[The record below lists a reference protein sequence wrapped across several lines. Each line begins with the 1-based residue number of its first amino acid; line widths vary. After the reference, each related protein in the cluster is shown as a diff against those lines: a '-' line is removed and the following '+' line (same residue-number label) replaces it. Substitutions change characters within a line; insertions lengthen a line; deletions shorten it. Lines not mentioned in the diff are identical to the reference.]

1 MLKNKILITGGAGF
15 IGHHIIRKLLLSTN
29 CSIISLDR
37 LDYSGSY
44 NRINQIISEN
54 KNWQKRLKIVW
65 HDLKAEINP
74 MIKKQIGNPDIIL
87 HVAAA
92 SHVDRSIKDP
102 MSFVLD
108 NVVGTTNILEFAKN
122 NKKIKKFLYFS
133 TDEVFGPAP
142 KKTQFKEDDRYKS
155 GNPYAASKAGGEEM
169 CMAYANTYKLPV
181 IITHTMNVFG
191 ERQHPEKFIPKI
203 IKSLINKKSITI
215 HSNKNRTLPGSRF
228 YIHAQDVADG
238 LMFILNLK
246 NYKHKGDFG
255 NAKCPKFNLVGP
267 EEIDNLTL
275 AEIIAKSQNK
285 KLVYEL
291 IDNHTSRPGHDL
303 RYSLS
308 PNLLKSLGWEPKIKL
323 SQRIE
328 EVVNWSLENKHWLS
342 EK

>member
-29 CSIISLDR
+29 SNIIYLDR

-54 KNWQKRLKIVW
+54 KNWQKRLKIIW

-74 MIKKQIGNPDIIL
+74 MIKKQIGNPDIVL

-133 TDEVFGPAP
+133 TDEVFGPAT
-142 KKTQFKEDDRYKS
+142 KKTKFKEDDRYKS

-169 CMAYANTYKLPV
+169 CVAYANTYKLPV

-228 YIHAQDVADG
+228 YIHAGDVAEAIIFLLDKG
-238 LMFILNLK
+238 KVGEKYNVVGKKEINNLEL
-246 NYKHKGDFG
+246 
-255 NAKCPKFNLVGP
+255 AK
-267 EEIDNLTL
+267 
-275 AEIIAKSQNK
+275 IIAKYLNK
-285 KLVYEL
+285 KLIYKMV
-291 IDNHTSRPGHDL
+291 DFHSSRPGHDL
-303 RYSLS
+303 RYALDGKK
-308 PNLLKSLGWEPKIKL
+308 LKKLGWEPKKDVVKRIK
-323 SQRIE
+323 QTVDWTINNRD
-328 EVVNWSLENKHWLS
+328 WL
-342 EK
+342 

>member
-29 CSIISLDR
+29 SNIISLDR

-54 KNWQKRLKIVW
+54 KNWQKRLKIIW

-74 MIKKQIGNPDIIL
+74 MIKKQIGNPDIVL

-142 KKTQFKEDDRYKS
+142 KNIKFKEDDRYKS

-169 CMAYANTYKLPV
+169 CVAYANTYKLPV

-228 YIHAQDVADG
+228 YIHAGDVAEAIIFLLG
-238 LMFILNLK
+238 KGKIGEKYNVVGKKEINNLEL
-246 NYKHKGDFG
+246 
-255 NAKCPKFNLVGP
+255 AK
-267 EEIDNLTL
+267 
-275 AEIIAKSQNK
+275 IIAKHLNK
-285 KLVYEL
+285 KLIYKMV
-291 IDNHTSRPGHDL
+291 DFHSSRPGHDL
-303 RYSLS
+303 RYALDGKK
-308 PNLLKSLGWEPKIKL
+308 LKKLGWEPKKDVVKRIK
-323 SQRIE
+323 QTVDWTINNRD
-328 EVVNWSLENKHWLS
+328 WL
-342 EK
+342 